1 LTQKNYTREEKKKKK
16 KEGGGGYT
24 FEVPFMLRA
33 LRRWWQPIENAKS
46 IGEEELNASTRQRKK
61 YYPYDVRQVT

>member
-33 LRRWWQPIENAKS
+33 LRRWWQPIENAK
-46 IGEEELNASTRQRKK
+46 INWGGGAQCFYKTKEKVL
-61 YYPYDVRQVT
+61 PI